1 MKNFM
6 LVLLGLSL
14 GMTFSTVAQAEVDLE
29 ACIGA
34 WLFDEGKG
42 DKAADMSGKNNHGKI
57 EGAKWV
63 KGKFGQALDFNGKG
77 DFVEIPDSD
86 SLTKDLEEIT
96 ILAWAHLK
104 RAVTE
109 GTWNALVGKK
119 PFTSG
124 YLMWLEVPAQPSGLV
139 FSPARHDDRANSQ
152 LELKK
157 WYHLG
162 FTRAQKG
169 DMKFYIDGKLV
180 TEAKSA
186 AGPIAT
192 KPAPIMI
199 AGQSGQTFEGL
210 IDEVMLFS
218 KALDGKDV
226 NQLMTQ
232 GFKASVTAV
241 SPKEKLATTWSKLK
255 LVR

>member
-6 LVLLGLSL
+6 LILLGFSL
-14 GMTFSTVAQAEVDLE
+14 GMTFGTVAKAEIDLE

-42 DKAADMSGKNNHGKI
+42 NKAEDASGKNNHGKI
-57 EGAKWV
+57 DGAKWV

-86 SLTKDLEEIT
+86 SLTKDIEEIS

-104 RAVTE
+104 RVVTQ
-109 GTWNALVGKK
+109 GSWNALVGKN
-119 PFTSG
+119 PYPSG

-139 FSPARHDDRANSQ
+139 YSPARHDDRANSQ

-162 FTRAQKG
+162 FTRAKKG
-169 DMKFYIDGKLV
+169 DMKFYIDGKLI
-180 TEAKSA
+180 TEAKSG
-186 AGPIAT
+186 AGPIDT

-210 IDEVMLFS
+210 IDEVMLFNQVIDA
-218 KALDGKDV
+218 KAIG
-226 NQLMTQ
+226 QLMKQ
-232 GFKASVTAV
+232 GFDRAFAV
-241 SPKEKLATTWSKLK
+241 NAREKLATTWGRLRTVK
-255 LVR
+255 

>member
-1 MKNFM
+1 M
-6 LVLLGLSL
+6 
-14 GMTFSTVAQAEVDLE
+14 
-29 ACIGA
+29 
-34 WLFDEGKG
+34 
-42 DKAADMSGKNNHGKI
+42 
-57 EGAKWV
+57 
-63 KGKFGQALDFNGKG
+63 
-77 DFVEIPDSD
+77 
-86 SLTKDLEEIT
+86 
-96 ILAWAHLK
+96 AHLK
-104 RAVTE
+104 RAVTQ
-109 GTWNALVGKK
+109 GTWNALVGKN
-119 PFTSG
+119 PYPSG

-139 FSPARHDDRANSQ
+139 FSPAGHDDRANSQ

>member
-6 LVLLGLSL
+6 LILLGLSL
-14 GMTFSTVAQAEVDLE
+14 GMTFGTVAQAELDLE

-42 DKAADMSGKNNHGKI
+42 NKAEDASGKNNHGKI
-57 EGAKWV
+57 DGAKWV

-86 SLTKDLEEIT
+86 SLTKDIEEIS

-104 RAVTE
+104 RVVTQ
-109 GTWNALVGKK
+109 GTWNALVGKN
-119 PFTSG
+119 PYPSG

-139 FSPARHDDRANSQ
+139 YSPARHDDRANSQ

-162 FTRAQKG
+162 FTRAKKG
-169 DMKFYIDGKLV
+169 DMKFYIDGKLI

-210 IDEVMLFS
+210 IDEVMLFNQAIDA
-218 KALDGKDV
+218 KAIG
-226 NQLMTQ
+226 QLMKQ
-232 GFKASVTAV
+232 GFDRAFAV
-241 SPKEKLATTWSKLK
+241 NTREKLAVTWGRLRTVK
-255 LVR
+255 